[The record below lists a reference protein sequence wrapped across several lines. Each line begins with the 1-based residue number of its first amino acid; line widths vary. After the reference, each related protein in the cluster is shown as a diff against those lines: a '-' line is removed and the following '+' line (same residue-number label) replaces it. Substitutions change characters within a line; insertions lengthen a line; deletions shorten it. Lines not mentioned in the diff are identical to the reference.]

1 VPAASVIFPAYLS
14 HSTVEGC
21 LRSLDEQ
28 TFRDFEVIVVDSSPD
43 ERTAEIV
50 RRFPEVQCIRP
61 DERLLPHEARNLG
74 AQSACGDILVF
85 TDPDCDAHPE
95 WLSRLVDARRQ
106 GRQAVAGAVRAEPGW
121 WHHAVHWVRYGWWMS
136 GGKARLHPEA
146 ASSNGSFSRALW
158 EQLGGYDGTHFSG
171 DSKISWRS
179 HSLGHSVWFVPEAI
193 VTHRHPLSLR
203 GLVRDRWSRGRDF
216 ALIRMQC
223 QRWSR
228 SRCLAYLLAGPILPS
243 VMTLRAARH
252 AADSGRLVEWA
263 VYAPFQLLFHSIWCA
278 AEWLV
283 HLSCATGRVPARAPA
298 GRSHDGA
305 GRQPGQQVDLS

>member
-1 VPAASVIFPAYLS
+1 MPAASVILPAYLS

-21 LRSLDEQ
+21 LRSLDAQ

-50 RRFPEVQCIRP
+50 CRFPKVQLIRP
-61 DERLLPHEARNLG
+61 DQRLLPHQARNLG
-74 AQSACGDILVF
+74 VQSARGDILIF

-95 WLSRLVDARRQ
+95 WLSCLMDAHRQ

-121 WHHAVHWVRYGWWMS
+121 WHRAVHWVRYGWWMP

-158 EQLGGYDGTHFSG
+158 EQLGGYDAAHFSG
-171 DSKISWRS
+171 DSEISWRS
-179 HSLGHSVWFVPEAI
+179 HSLGHSVWFVPDAV
-193 VTHRHPLSLR
+193 VTHRHPLSLQ

-216 ALIRMQC
+216 ALMRV
-223 QRWSR
+223 QRQLWSR
-228 SRCLAYLLAGPILPS
+228 PRCLAYLLAGPVLPF
-243 VMTLRAARH
+243 VMTFRAGRH
-252 AADSGRLVEWA
+252 AADSECLAEWA
-263 VYAPFQLLFHSIWCA
+263 VFTPFQLLFHSIWCA

-283 HLSCATGRVPARAPA
+283 HLGGVIGWGRN
-298 GRSHDGA
+298 H
-305 GRQPGQQVDLS
+305 